1 MSTTIPP
8 NNNTGLYNSGIGQPA
23 NVNTSI
29 SITGNIYAGGYISAA
44 GNIGTATNLVSNAVY
59 TNNYFYANGSPF
71 TGGYANANVAA
82 YLQVYGGNANISS
95 VFHNTTGVA
104 VQSNAWAQLQYT
116 NSVPG
121 PADQT
126 QIGTGSWF
134 YVDSSG
140 AAFESNTT
148 GALRSI
154 SFSNSGD
161 ISAFGNIAVGNSL
174 SVNGNLN
181 IGGVLGVQTLSVAG
195 NIIGVGGISMTGN
208 VTVPN
213 ITATFNG
220 TFNSLTV
227 NNTANL
233 NSISMTGA
241 VNLANT
247 LTGTFAIQQNSNN
260 RTGLRIIASANN
272 ASSFAATTTLYSTS
286 NVANAAALALQVS
299 TTEVRLITSG
309 IGNVTTLPLK
319 IYNGAN
325 LSATFDLANNFAVTG
340 NITAVGNI
348 AGTYFIGNG
357 SQLTGITAGTNYSNA
372 NVAAYLPTFTGN
384 ITANVISTTGNI
396 YSAGNISTAGAV
408 TSSTVGASGL
418 VQGGSINTPGNLT
431 AGNISTAG
439 TVNLGNTQINGNLSV
454 TGNVIITNTEIV
466 NQTITT
472 VGNITG
478 GNILTANTISA
489 GGNITGG
496 NITTI
501 GQITATGNVAGSY
514 FIGNG
519 SQLTGLPAS
528 YSNANVAAYLP
539 TFTGNLT
546 AGNVSVAGLVQAA
559 NANFVNYVN
568 NLNMGTNYIFSNLV
582 ASIGAPSVCAVGT
595 VQGGNL
601 VTPGLISAVGNI
613 TGNYFIGNGSQ
624 LTGITAGTNYSNAN
638 VAAFLPTYSGD
649 LAANNFSTT
658 GNVLLAGFAN
668 MTSNITLLNNLLTG
682 TNYIYSNLVPSGGLA
697 GLPAICAVGGVQ
709 GGNLITPGYVTAV
722 GTVTGGNLIT
732 SGTLSVTGTATFGDT
747 QVNGNLSVT
756 GNVTITNTE
765 IVNQT
770 ITTVGNITAG
780 NLLTANTVSAGGNI
794 QVGGLVSAT
803 GNVRGGNINTAGA
816 ISATGDITTAG
827 NLSVTGGF
835 LRTSNT
841 IGYIFNTTATTI
853 NIGSAAGNINFGAT
867 TQANFAGNI
876 SAVGNIAGTY
886 FIGNGSLL
894 TGITAGS
901 TYSNAN
907 VAAYLPTYSGDLG
920 SVVNITA
927 SGNVIGAVISSS
939 GNVSV
944 ANVLNFTGTG
954 NVPNIYLGTSGNLFI
969 TSNSTGTNRL
979 RIVGSAN
986 NTGANGVVAS
996 FYHFANTANTPL
1008 LQIQT
1013 ANTEMR
1019 IASSAIGSVSALPLN
1034 FYVGNAL
1041 SGGFDTSTNFS
1052 VQGNISAG
1060 NIQGPNAS
1068 TSVGLLNY
1076 KDTASVL
1083 TYAAT
1088 ITPNIAL
1095 GSIQTVTLT
1104 GNVTFNAYGGTPQA
1118 GQSLTLIVLQ
1128 DSTGNRV
1135 LTSTMKFA
1143 GGAKTLSTAAN
1154 AADII
1159 YSFYDGTNYY
1169 ATLSRAYQ

>member
-1 MSTTIPP
+1 M
-8 NNNTGLYNSGIGQPA
+8 
-23 NVNTSI
+23 
-29 SITGNIYAGGYISAA
+29 
-44 GNIGTATNLVSNAVY
+44 
-59 TNNYFYANGSPF
+59 
-71 TGGYANANVAA
+71 
-82 YLQVYGGNANISS
+82 
-95 VFHNTTGVA
+95 
-104 VQSNAWAQLQYT
+104 
-116 NSVPG
+116 
-121 PADQT
+121 
-126 QIGTGSWF
+126 
-134 YVDSSG
+134 
-140 AAFESNTT
+140 
-148 GALRSI
+148 
-154 SFSNSGD
+154 
-161 ISAFGNIAVGNSL
+161 
-174 SVNGNLN
+174 
-181 IGGVLGVQTLSVAG
+181 
-195 NIIGVGGISMTGN
+195 
-208 VTVPN
+208 
-213 ITATFNG
+213 
-220 TFNSLTV
+220 
-227 NNTANL
+227 
-233 NSISMTGA
+233 
-241 VNLANT
+241 
-247 LTGTFAIQQNSNN
+247 
-260 RTGLRIIASANN
+260 
-272 ASSFAATTTLYSTS
+272 
-286 NVANAAALALQVS
+286 
-299 TTEVRLITSG
+299 
-309 IGNVTTLPLK
+309 
-319 IYNGAN
+319 
-325 LSATFDLANNFAVTG
+325 
-340 NITAVGNI
+340 
-348 AGTYFIGNG
+348 
-357 SQLTGITAGTNYSNA
+357 
-372 NVAAYLPTFTGN
+372 
-384 ITANVISTTGNI
+384 
-396 YSAGNISTAGAV
+396 
-408 TSSTVGASGL
+408 
-418 VQGGSINTPGNLT
+418 
-431 AGNISTAG
+431 
-439 TVNLGNTQINGNLSV
+439 
-454 TGNVIITNTEIV
+454 
-466 NQTITT
+466 
-472 VGNITG
+472 
-478 GNILTANTISA
+478 
-489 GGNITGG
+489 
-496 NITTI
+496 
-501 GQITATGNVAGSY
+501 
-514 FIGNG
+514 
-519 SQLTGLPAS
+519 
-528 YSNANVAAYLP
+528 AAYLP

-732 SGTLSVTGTATFGDT
+732 SGTLSVTGTAALGDT

-803 GNVRGGNINTAGA
+803 GNVRGGNINTAGLVSA
-816 ISATGDITTAG
+816 TGDLNTAGNISATG
-827 NLSVTGGF
+827 GF
-835 LRTSNT
+835 IRTSAAT
-841 IGYIFNTTATTI
+841 GYIFNTTATTI

-876 SAVGNIAGTY
+876 SAVGNVAGTY

-894 TGITAGS
+894 TGISAGS
-901 TYSNAN
+901 YSNAN
-907 VAAYLPTYSGDLG
+907 VAAYLPTYSGELG
-920 SVVNITA
+920 AANITA
-927 SGNVIGAVISSS
+927 TGNIAI
-939 GNVSV
+939 

-986 NTGANGVVAS
+986 NTGANGVTAS

-1008 LQIQT
+1008 FQIQT

-1019 IASSAIGSVSALPLN
+1019 IASSAIGSVSPLPLN

-1128 DSTGNRV
+1128 DSTGNRL